1 MSKYLAWGYTLVF
14 MLSSALAQ
22 AQIYQSVD
30 AQGYVTFSDVP
41 QASSQSYSLSSARIS
56 DFSGAAASPDSLV
69 VTKESGSAPSVAPT
83 AAAPVASTYSVSIVQ
98 PQDQS
103 TVHNQAP
110 ITVMAS
116 VQPALK
122 TGDSLQ
128 LLVDGLPMGSPQTSL
143 QFTLQ
148 DLIRGTHQLQ
158 VRILDVNA
166 QTLKMSLPITLF
178 KQQASVLL
186 PTTPPA

>member
-1 MSKYLAWGYTLVF
+1 MCKYRAWGYSLVF
-14 MLSSALAQ
+14 TLGSAVGQ

-30 AQGYVTFSDVP
+30 VHGTVVFSDVA
-41 QASSQSYSLSSARIS
+41 QANSQPYSLAAANIS
-56 DFSGAAASPDSLV
+56 GFNGAAAMPDSLV
-69 VTKESGSAPSVAPT
+69 LTKESGNVT
-83 AAAPVASTYSVSIVQ
+83 AAASVASTYSVSIVQ

-103 TVHNQAP
+103 TIHDQAP
-110 ITVMAS
+110 IAVMVS
-116 VQPALK
+116 LQPNLK

-128 LLVDGLPMGSPQTSL
+128 LLVDGLPTGAPQTAL
-143 QFTLQ
+143 QFMLQ

-158 VRILDVNA
+158 VRILDVNG